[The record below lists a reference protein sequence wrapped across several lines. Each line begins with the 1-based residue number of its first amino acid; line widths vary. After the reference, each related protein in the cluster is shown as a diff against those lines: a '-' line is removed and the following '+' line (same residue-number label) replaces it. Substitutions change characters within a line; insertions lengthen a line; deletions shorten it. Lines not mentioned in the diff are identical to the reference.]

1 MLLSKKYYTI
11 FIYLLLVS
19 CTSTVTNQVK
29 EQFQFLENL
38 KTDTVVLENQKNRR
52 IDECSSKIIEFN
64 TFADSVLQSALGN
77 DSLSLTL
84 NSDTTLITDS
94 TRQIYYDRIFY
105 KSSLKEIV
113 ESEFSLPSPFRR
125 YSFRL
130 YSYEYTSPKE
140 AKLIYDKYL
149 SISSASRCM
158 YIKAPNQLFLNKN
171 KLMWLLAP
179 HSISGKTFNSLIS
192 KLNALFSEFKQ
203 RRISSKKV
211 TKVPLV
217 LRGEKQLKYYCPVQ
231 VNDTSKAKDFSTIRI
246 KFDEKSILVDNVSY
260 PVDFVWIYEV
270 PDAVNYF
277 LFKNQVYLGDDELAS
292 DQLQKLTGSLTV
304 YKVSYKNHNM
314 KHFGFSD
321 YGSLSV
327 FKTENNILLVLKN
340 KKLYRLN
347 KIIQSN

>member
-1 MLLSKKYYTI
+1 MLLSKKHYTI

-29 EQFQFLENL
+29 EQIQFSENL
-38 KTDTVVLENQKNRR
+38 KADTVILEDENNRNV
-52 IDECSSKIIEFN
+52 DEWSSKIIEFN
-64 TFADSVLQSALGN
+64 TFADSILQSALGQ
-77 DSLSLTL
+77 DSLNLTL
-84 NSDTTLITDS
+84 NSDTTIITGS
-94 TRQIYYDRIFY
+94 TKQIYYDRIFY

-125 YSFRL
+125 YSFSL
-130 YSYEYTSPKE
+130 YSYEYDTPEE

-158 YIKAPNQLFLNKN
+158 YIKGPNELFFNKN

-179 HSISGKTFNSLIS
+179 HSISRKTFSSLIS

-231 VNDTSKAKDFSTIRI
+231 VNDTSKSKDFSTIRI
-246 KFDEKSILVDNVSY
+246 NFDEKSLSVDNVSY
-260 PVDFVWIYEV
+260 PIDFVWTYEV

-277 LFKNQVYLGDDELAS
+277 LLNNQVFLGDDELPS

-321 YGSLSV
+321 FGSLSV
-327 FKTENNILLVLKN
+327 FKTENNILLVLIN
-340 KKLYRLN
+340 SKLYKLVEN
-347 KIIQSN
+347 IPND